1 MSRCY
6 CILLRKASR
15 KLSSLYDDALEPI
28 GINVAQF
35 SLLRHIERGQ
45 PISITEL
52 GRQTELERS
61 TVSRN
66 IKVLEGM
73 DLVATSAGADQRE
86 AVVELTDNGR
96 NILQDGAPL
105 WQGAQGRELFKLSA
119 SSSYKRQALL
129 TFSSPPPTANREFG
143 PVQQQMPGIA
153 AGHRHFLGGL
163 GYSAG

>member
-105 WQGAQGRELFKLSA
+105 WQGAQDKIEAKLGVADTAKLKELL
-119 SSSYKRQALL
+119 QAL
-129 TFSSPPPTANREFG
+129 
-143 PVQQQMPGIA
+143 
-153 AGHRHFLGGL
+153 
-163 GYSAG
+163 

>member
-73 DLVATSAGADQRE
+73 DLVATGAGADQRE
-86 AVVELTDNGR
+86 AVVELTENGR

-105 WQGAQGRELFKLSA
+105 WQGAQDKIEAKLGVADTAKLKELL
-119 SSSYKRQALL
+119 RAL
-129 TFSSPPPTANREFG
+129 
-143 PVQQQMPGIA
+143 
-153 AGHRHFLGGL
+153 
-163 GYSAG
+163 

>member
-66 IKVLEGM
+66 IKVLESM
-73 DLVATSAGADQRE
+73 DLVATGAGADQRE

-105 WQGAQGRELFKLSA
+105 WQGAQDKIEAKLGVEDTAKLKELL
-119 SSSYKRQALL
+119 QAL
-129 TFSSPPPTANREFG
+129 
-143 PVQQQMPGIA
+143 
-153 AGHRHFLGGL
+153 
-163 GYSAG
+163 

>member
-73 DLVATSAGADQRE
+73 DLVATGAGADQRE

-105 WQGAQGRELFKLSA
+105 WQGAQDKIEAKLGVEDTAKLKELL
-119 SSSYKRQALL
+119 QAL
-129 TFSSPPPTANREFG
+129 
-143 PVQQQMPGIA
+143 
-153 AGHRHFLGGL
+153 
-163 GYSAG
+163 

>member
-105 WQGAQGRELFKLSA
+105 WQGAQDKIEAKLGVEDTAKLKELL
-119 SSSYKRQALL
+119 QAL
-129 TFSSPPPTANREFG
+129 
-143 PVQQQMPGIA
+143 
-153 AGHRHFLGGL
+153 
-163 GYSAG
+163 

>member
-73 DLVATSAGADQRE
+73 DLVATGAGADQRE
-86 AVVELTDNGR
+86 AVVELTENGR

-105 WQGAQGRELFKLSA
+105 WQGAQDKIEAKLGVEDTAKLKELL
-119 SSSYKRQALL
+119 QAL
-129 TFSSPPPTANREFG
+129 
-143 PVQQQMPGIA
+143 
-153 AGHRHFLGGL
+153 
-163 GYSAG
+163 